1 MYGQDCVCGQMND
14 CRRVSTAFALL
25 KDPRRGYLRL
35 PPYAAKPS
43 NTKEHEMNEWRDACL
58 WHLECSSTKQ
68 HDACF
73 VALHHFHPAV
83 VFKHLKEASPVPRTT
98 TIADLKRLG
107 IQDDCVRDYVNGQK
121 EGTLYFVPTYRLQH
135 AKDDL
140 KNLIVGRETM
150 SAGDTTTSFSEGSR
164 FMAMEHQVHSGIVA
178 RGCTNLA

>member
-1 MYGQDCVCGQMND
+1 MLYGQDCICGQKND

-58 WHLECSSTKQ
+58 WHLECSSTRQQ

-83 VFKHLKEASPVPRTT
+83 VFKHLKEGSPVPRTT
-98 TIADLKRLG
+98 SIADLKRLG
-107 IQDDCVRDYVNGQK
+107 IQGDCVRDYVNGQK
-121 EGTLYFVPTYRLQH
+121 EGTTLYFVPTYRLQH

-140 KNLIVGRETM
+140 KKLIVET
-150 SAGDTTTSFSEGSR
+150 SAGDTTTSEGSR
-164 FMAMEHQVHSGIVA
+164 FMVMQHHSTGIVV
-178 RGCTNLA
+178 RGCTSTNHA